1 VTAHQAGTGGNITV
15 SSSTQQQPERVSP
28 RATHSPAR
36 GGLVRREA
44 LFERLSTTPPGG
56 VALVCAPAGSG
67 KTILLRS
74 WAEEEGLGERLAW
87 VAVDR
92 GEQDGQRF
100 LISMVDALADTVDG
114 ELGIERIKPT
124 PNFRGEAV
132 VEQML
137 SDLELLDDQLV
148 LVIDDLHELH
158 AAEAPAWLELFL
170 ASMPSRLRL
179 VLGTRQEPEL
189 GLHRLRLA
197 DRLIEIR
204 APDLGF
210 SQDEAAALLEA
221 SDIQLSDEAVA
232 LLHERT
238 EGWVAGLRLAAISL
252 AGHPDPERFVAEF
265 SGSER
270 TVAGYLMAEVL
281 ERQPTET
288 RDLLLHTSIL
298 GRVSGPL
305 ADFLAGRSGS
315 ERVLQSLEEEN
326 AFVTSLDVARTW
338 FRYHHLFADLLRLEL
353 RRSDPSSVPR
363 LQLRA
368 AGWYEDHG
376 HPVEA
381 IRHAQAAEDW
391 RYAARMLADSY
402 VPLGLD
408 GRLATVH
415 DLLSAFPRD
424 AAADDPELAVALAG
438 AQMFD
443 GDLGETEAY
452 IELAERLADEVAED
466 RRWRFHLRMA
476 STKLSL
482 ARRRGDLEAAVEAM
496 RSLQEVLAAQPP
508 HDVDRAAEHRA
519 TALMN
524 LGIAELWALHLSD
537 AREHLE
543 EAIALARRIDRPYLE
558 VGCLAPLG
566 IAEVVAGAPVQGG
579 IRLAEQAIEIAA
591 AAGWADDPI
600 IVPALIIEAYELVWM
615 GDFEAAERCLESA
628 DRARPPEGEPVI
640 DLVATYTRGLLRFGR
655 GRLEEAYEALSA
667 AEHVRQRLSKDI
679 LTVDP
684 RVQLIEVQ
692 VRLGQTDAAA
702 AALAELSSEE
712 RNRAEMRLAAA
723 AVRLGEGDPEGA
735 LAVLRPAIERSA
747 PTVHPRT
754 ASMDALLFAAAA
766 HDALGDIR
774 AVEESLER
782 ALDIANAD
790 GLILPFAM
798 APVRPLLERHPRHK
812 TAHANLLLE
821 ILDLIAGS
829 GRRSGEAPPLQE
841 ELSEAELRVV
851 RYLPSNLKAPEIAG
865 ELFVSPN
872 TVRTHMRH
880 IYSKLDAHSRKEAVD
895 RARELGLISSG
906 SRLR

>member
-1 VTAHQAGTGGNITV
+1 VTPLDG
-15 SSSTQQQPERVSP
+15 SSATRPAQPGRPAVQRALVHRP
-28 RATHSPAR
+28 R
-36 GGLVRREA
+36 
-44 LFERLSTTPPGG
+44 LFERLSSTPAGG

-67 KTILLRS
+67 KTILVRS
-74 WAEEEGLGERLAW
+74 WAEETALEGRVAW

-100 LISMVDALADTVDG
+100 LISVADALADKVNG

-132 VEQML
+132 VEQLL
-137 SDLELLDDQLV
+137 SDLELLDDPLV
-148 LVIDDLHELH
+148 LAIDDLHELH
-158 AAEAPAWLELFL
+158 AAEALTCLELFL
-170 ASMPSRLRL
+170 ARMPPALRL

-197 DRLIEIR
+197 DRLLEVR
-204 APDLGF
+204 ASDLCF
-210 SQDEAAALLEA
+210 SQDETRALLEA
-221 SDIQLSDEAVA
+221 SNIRLSNEAVA
-232 LLHERT
+232 LLQERT

-252 AGHPDPERFVAEF
+252 AGHRDPERFVAEF

-281 ERQPTET
+281 DREPTET
-288 RDLLLHTSIL
+288 RNLLLHTSIL
-298 GRVSGPL
+298 DRVSGPL

-315 ERVLQSLEEEN
+315 ERVLQSLEEAN
-326 AFVTSLDVARTW
+326 AFVTSLDLARTW

-353 RRSDPSSVPR
+353 RRSDPSSVPQ
-363 LQLRA
+363 LHLRA
-368 AGWYEDHG
+368 AGWYEHHG
-376 HPVEA
+376 YPVDA

-402 VPLGLD
+402 VALGLD
-408 GRLATVH
+408 GRLATVNE
-415 DLLSAFPRD
+415 LLSAFPRD
-424 AAADDPELAVALAG
+424 VAADDPELAVALAG

-443 GDLGETEAY
+443 GDLGETKAY
-452 IELAERLADEVAED
+452 IELAEGLADDVAED
-466 RRWRFHLRMA
+466 RRWGFRLAMA

-482 ARRRGDLEAAVEAM
+482 ARRRGDLGAAVEAM
-496 RSLQEVLAAQPP
+496 GSLQEVLAAQPS

-543 EAIALARRIDRPYLE
+543 EAIALARRIGRPYLE
-558 VGCLAPLG
+558 VGSLAPLG

-579 IRLAEQAIEIAA
+579 IRLAEQAIEIAGA
-591 AAGWADDPI
+591 NGWADDPI
-600 IVPALIIEAYELVWM
+600 IVPALVIEAYVLVWV
-615 GDFEAAERCLESA
+615 GDFDAAERHLESA
-628 DRARPPEGEPVI
+628 NRARPPEGEPVI
-640 DLVATYTRGLLRFGR
+640 DLVATYTRGLVRFAR
-655 GRLEEAYEALSA
+655 GRLEEAYEALAA
-667 AEHVRQRLSKDI
+667 AESVRQRVSEDI

-692 VRLGQTDAAA
+692 VRLGQTDTAA

-712 RNRAEMRLAAA
+712 LNRAEMRLAAA
-723 AVRLGEGDPEGA
+723 AVRLGEGDPECA

-747 PTVHPRT
+747 PTIHPRT

-766 HDALGDIR
+766 HDALGDTR
-774 AVEESLER
+774 AVEESVER

-812 TAHANLLLE
+812 TAHATLLTE
-821 ILDLIAGS
+821 ILDVIGGS
-829 GRRSGEAPPLQE
+829 GRRSGEVPPLQE

-851 RYLPSNLKAPEIAG
+851 RYLPSNLKAPEIAA

-872 TVRTHMRH
+872 TIRTHMRH
-880 IYSKLDAHSRKEAVD
+880 IYYKLDAHSRTEAVD
-895 RARELGLISSG
+895 RARELKLISSG